1 MKLYISFELVE
12 QIMMTML
19 GKNLEMTTIKLNVKS
34 KSNNSEQTEIRQTRK
49 VTFLTCN
56 SVHVGLL
63 LAYWTDILHV
73 LIYVNILYAQ

>member
-49 VTFLTCN
+49 TVKIYYQ
-56 SVHVGLL
+56 LL
-63 LAYWTDILHV
+63 PH
-73 LIYVNILYAQ
+73 

>member
-34 KSNNSEQTEIRQTRK
+34 KSNNRCDIRSIDVIR
-49 VTFLTCN
+49 
-56 SVHVGLL
+56 
-63 LAYWTDILHV
+63 YD
-73 LIYVNILYAQ
+73 NII